1 VNVVKVSGLNATGEA
16 TKGLKRVRFRPVSG
30 EAQMFCQSDW
40 LDGATYASLAC
51 GLPTLKPQH
60 SSSKQIIDAGCLMVP
75 FVLLMLALP
84 LVHLLV
90 ALLQDSF
97 AASE

>member
-1 VNVVKVSGLNATGEA
+1 
-16 TKGLKRVRFRPVSG
+16 
-30 EAQMFCQSDW
+30 
-40 LDGATYASLAC
+40 LAC

-60 SSSKQIIDAGCLMVP
+60 SSSKQNIVAGCLIVP
-75 FVLLMLALP
+75 FVLLMLALQ

-90 ALLQDSF
+90 ALLQGSF